1 METPRAGFSYTTHAP
16 PTQGR
21 ARPGH
26 PYASTVIATLL
37 PLNCA
42 NLRDTKKPK
51 FTPCMWCIDKLELFN
66 QLFERA
72 RRRAGMY
79 C

>member
-1 METPRAGFSYTTHAP
+1 MESPRAGFSCTTHAP
-16 PTQGR
+16 PTQER
-21 ARPGH
+21 ARPEH

-42 NLRDTKKPK
+42 KLRDIKKPK
-51 FTPCMWCIDKLELFN
+51 LTPCMWCIDKLELVN

-72 RRRAGMY
+72 R
-79 C
+79 